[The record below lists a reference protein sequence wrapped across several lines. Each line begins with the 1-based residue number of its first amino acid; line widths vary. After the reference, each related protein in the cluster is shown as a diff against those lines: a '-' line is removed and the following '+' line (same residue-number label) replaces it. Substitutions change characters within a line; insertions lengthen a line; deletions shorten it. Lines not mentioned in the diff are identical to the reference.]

1 MSNFFY
7 LQNVKNMVLYKR
19 FISIFK
25 NMIYTNKYI
34 NLISLIIT
42 IIIFSILNL
51 FFIKTP
57 EISEKEIPN
66 IISKIDF
73 KKEEKNIKT
82 ETEIPEEELEKWYVE
97 IPKINLKAPIAEGTE
112 KETLDTKIGH
122 FTETGLTTGNVGLAG
137 HNRGYEYNYFENLKK
152 LKKEDEIIYKYL
164 DYKETYKIDKIEIIK
179 NTDWS
184 YLNNTEENKITL
196 ITCVENEPQY
206 RRCIQAVQIEN

>member
-112 KETLDTKIGH
+112 EETLDTKIRH
-122 FTETGLTTGNVGLAG
+122 FT
-137 HNRGYEYNYFENLKK
+137 
-152 LKKEDEIIYKYL
+152 
-164 DYKETYKIDKIEIIK
+164 
-179 NTDWS
+179 
-184 YLNNTEENKITL
+184 
-196 ITCVENEPQY
+196 
-206 RRCIQAVQIEN
+206 

>member
-112 KETLDTKIGH
+112 KETLDTKIRH
-122 FTETGLTTGNVGLAG
+122 FT
-137 HNRGYEYNYFENLKK
+137 
-152 LKKEDEIIYKYL
+152 
-164 DYKETYKIDKIEIIK
+164 
-179 NTDWS
+179 
-184 YLNNTEENKITL
+184 
-196 ITCVENEPQY
+196 
-206 RRCIQAVQIEN
+206 

>member
-112 KETLDTKIGH
+112 RKH
-122 FTETGLTTGNVGLAG
+122 
-137 HNRGYEYNYFENLKK
+137 
-152 LKKEDEIIYKYL
+152 
-164 DYKETYKIDKIEIIK
+164 
-179 NTDWS
+179 
-184 YLNNTEENKITL
+184 
-196 ITCVENEPQY
+196 
-206 RRCIQAVQIEN
+206 